1 MGDADSSHVLSALI
15 GSIYDYGLE
24 PGLCEGTLFQIRD
37 ALDEPYVLAR
47 HTTRNYAEASP
58 YIQEC
63 LRPQGIVDVIQF
75 ILLHT
80 PSQPSGIAFAR
91 HERQGIITE
100 QEIELGELLLPH
112 LRRAVTIS
120 DVLDANAIKR
130 ARMAEALDVLRCGVV
145 LTDER
150 ATILH
155 ANRSAEE
162 MLHNGGLIQ
171 ERHGVLTARV
181 PEATKELRH
190 AIQLAAMNEA
200 PLGKPGL
207 EVRLT
212 GPDVPPVL
220 AHVLPMTGSDER
232 TRLPPTAAAAVFV
245 GAPTDEQ
252 DSAGTM
258 ARVYGLTPAEKRVL
272 VSLLAGRTLAETAR
286 ALNIAVTTAKTH
298 LKNIFS
304 KTGVSRQTEL
314 VRLASHVASPSR
326 SAS

>member
-1 MGDADSSHVLSALI
+1 MAD
-15 GSIYDYGLE
+15 
-24 PGLCEGTLFQIRD
+24 
-37 ALDEPYVLAR
+37 
-47 HTTRNYAEASP
+47 
-58 YIQEC
+58 
-63 LRPQGIVDVIQF
+63 
-75 ILLHT
+75 
-80 PSQPSGIAFAR
+80 
-91 HERQGIITE
+91 
-100 QEIELGELLLPH
+100 
-112 LRRAVTIS
+112 
-120 DVLDANAIKR
+120 
-130 ARMAEALDVLRCGVV
+130 ALDVLRCDVV

-171 ERHGVLTARV
+171 ERQGVLTARV
-181 PEATKELRH
+181 PEAARELRH

-200 PLGKPGL
+200 QLGKPGL

-212 GPDVPPVL
+212 GPEVPPVL
-220 AHVLPMTGSDER
+220 AHVLVSDER

-258 ARVYGLTPAEKRVL
+258 ARVYGLTPAEMRVL

-304 KTGVSRQTEL
+304 KTGVT
-314 VRLASHVASPSR
+314 PD
-326 SAS
+326 